1 MDVETIFRAIKEIG
15 LPAVV
20 IILLLLF
27 QFRTIV
33 RLEKENE
40 RLLDLLLKFAKGGDK
55 LNGDKNHN

>member
-1 MDVETIFRAIKEIG
+1 MDISEIFKAIKDIG
-15 LPAVV
+15 LAPVL

-40 RLLDLLLKFAKGGDK
+40 RLLELLLKGWKK
-55 LNGDKNHN
+55 NGDKEYN